1 MDDAPR
7 VEFSPRQRHTL
18 KEFAAIVMREMELW
32 RDKIQLRIRDR
43 IQTSME
49 QFTRECLEI
58 DSETSPEAEA
68 SRRLKNTLSMDRVYQ
83 RAAKLVK
90 KTLDVEGALV
100 MDMSHGD
107 VLETVG
113 AEAIMSVIVHS
124 AEDTTTHQVQ
134 GDVCVR
140 IWDMFLKY
148 PDGRI
153 FEALVPAPLRPFM
166 PNGTQYALCV
176 PIFNIDKR
184 PFAML
189 CAYNSSEQGRRYLE
203 GHELSYLRA
212 IGVIILSAVL
222 KRRMT
227 LADKAKS
234 LFISK

>member
-1 MDDAPR
+1 
-7 VEFSPRQRHTL
+7 
-18 KEFAAIVMREMELW
+18 
-32 RDKIQLRIRDR
+32 
-43 IQTSME
+43 ME

-100 MDMSHGD
+100 MDMSHGE

-113 AEAIMSVIVHS
+113 AEASMSVIVHS

-148 PDGRI
+148 PDGRV

-166 PNGTQYALCV
+166 PNGTQYALCKCSFSEV
-176 PIFNIDKR
+176 
-184 PFAML
+184 
-189 CAYNSSEQGRRYLE
+189 SSGE
-203 GHELSYLRA
+203 
-212 IGVIILSAVL
+212 
-222 KRRMT
+222 
-227 LADKAKS
+227 
-234 LFISK
+234 

>member
-1 MDDAPR
+1 
-7 VEFSPRQRHTL
+7 
-18 KEFAAIVMREMELW
+18 
-32 RDKIQLRIRDR
+32 
-43 IQTSME
+43 ME

-68 SRRLKNTLSMDRVYQ
+68 SQRVKNPLSMDSVYQ

-100 MDMSHGD
+100 MDMSHGE

-113 AEAIMSVIVHS
+113 AEASMSVIVHS

-153 FEALVPAPLRPFM
+153 FEGLVPAPLRPFV
-166 PNGTQYALCV
+166 PNGTQYALCKCTFSEV
-176 PIFNIDKR
+176 
-184 PFAML
+184 
-189 CAYNSSEQGRRYLE
+189 SSGE
-203 GHELSYLRA
+203 
-212 IGVIILSAVL
+212 
-222 KRRMT
+222 
-227 LADKAKS
+227 
-234 LFISK
+234 